1 MDATWASALTVGA
14 DHPAFDGH
22 FPGRPIL
29 PGVALLAEVLEAAFA
44 EPALARSL
52 GPAPRLLAAKFF
64 VPVAPGASLAIVWR
78 ATAKSLDWNVN
89 DGTHDVASGKFARN
103 DASPAATP

>member
-1 MDATWASALTVGA
+1 MDATWTSALTVRA

-29 PGVALLAEVLEAAFA
+29 PGVALLAEVLEAALA
-44 EPALARSL
+44 EPTLARSL
-52 GPAPRLLAAKFF
+52 GAAPRLLAAKFF

-78 ATAKSLDWNVN
+78 ATTKSLDWNVS
-89 DGTHDVASGKFARN
+89 DGMQDVARGQFTRS
-103 DASPAATP
+103 DAAPATTP